1 MYNNIGQKIK
11 HFATALFVIGTI
23 CSTLTGFYIVMF
35 LHLEMAAVGI
45 LVIIIGSFLSW
56 VSTFL
61 LYGFGELIE
70 KTTEIADNTKTY
82 NYHSQEQLDT
92 GFERLVKIEK
102 LHSQGLITEDEYK
115 KFRDLAIEEL

>member
-11 HFATALFVIGTI
+11 HFAMTLFVIGTV
-23 CSTLTGFYIVMF
+23 CSILMGSYIVIF
-35 LHLEMAAVGI
+35 LDLDMAAVGI
-45 LVIIIGSFLSW
+45 LVVIIGSFLSW

-70 KTTEIADNTKTY
+70 KATEIADNTKIY
-82 NYHSQEQLDT
+82 NFHSQEQSDSE
-92 GFERLVKIEK
+92 FERLIKIEK
-102 LHSQGLITEDEYK
+102 LYSQGLITEDEYK

>member
-11 HFATALFVIGTI
+11 HFAMTLFVIGTV
-23 CSTLTGFYIVMF
+23 CSILMGSYIVIF
-35 LHLEMAAVGI
+35 SDLDMAAVGI
-45 LVIIIGSFLSW
+45 LVVIIGSFLSW

-70 KTTEIADNTKTY
+70 KATEIADNTKIY
-82 NYHSQEQLDT
+82 NFHPQEQSDSE
-92 GFERLVKIEK
+92 FERLIKIEK
-102 LHSQGLITEDEYK
+102 LYSQGLITEDEYK